1 MADLPMNRPLV
12 LHLKA
17 ALICALAAVVLA
29 LPLLWVPQLPA
40 WQGWRPPVVSPR
52 AEAIIA
58 LIMALWVA
66 WCVVDIPR
74 RGLKV
79 LIWLATLWLLGGGI
93 WLAGLY
99 GYDASSLVPLTAAG
113 LAGAAALAFSFT
125 PAGSRRARWQS
136 LVGGRVAPEVLR
148 ARIDEGRLEEGP
160 RTEVLAVA
168 EVMWPGAERGEGE
181 TWTGMSL
188 LASRAAE
195 HFQRAGGYLERC
207 DAEGALFAFGLWG
220 RDVETREV
228 VGALWQWV
236 QEAGGC
242 AALTRG
248 ECVAGVG
255 HFPAGTRWTLG
266 GSPLRKA
273 RRMAASARGYA
284 AGVLVEE
291 SLAAEVSEA
300 WPARRLAWWEFEGE
314 RVLLHEVTG
323 PADAEKNGDELRRW
337 NRAWEA
343 FWDGQWA
350 DAENAFAALARERD
364 DAAARIFALRSAAA
378 RRSASGS

>member
-1 MADLPMNRPLV
+1 MKQPLV

-17 ALICALAAVVLA
+17 ALLCALGAVALS

-40 WQGWRPPVVSPR
+40 WTGWRPPVVSPR
-52 AEAIIA
+52 VEAIIA
-58 LIMALWVA
+58 LLTALWVA

-99 GYDASSLVPLTAAG
+99 GYDASSLVPLTAGG
-113 LAGAAALAFSFT
+113 LAGAGALAFSFT
-125 PAGSRRARWQS
+125 PDGSRRARWQS
-136 LVGGRVAPEVLR
+136 LVGGRVAPELLR
-148 ARIDEGRLEEGP
+148 AHIDEGRLEEGP
-160 RTEVLAVA
+160 RTEVLVVA
-168 EVMWPGAERGEGE
+168 EVLWPGVERGHGEAWEGL
-181 TWTGMSL
+181 SL

-220 RDVETREV
+220 REAPAPAVVE
-228 VGALWQWV
+228 ALWKWV
-236 QEAGGC
+236 QQAGGC
-242 AALTRG
+242 AAMIRG

-266 GSPLRKA
+266 GAPLGKV
-273 RRMAASARGYA
+273 RRMAAAARGYA
-284 AGVLVEE
+284 AGLLVEE
-291 SLAAEVSEA
+291 SLASEVSEM

-314 RVLLHEVTG
+314 RLLLHEVTG
-323 PADAEKNGDELRRW
+323 PADGGNKGDDLRRW

-343 FWDGQWA
+343 FWEGQWA
-350 DAENAFAALARERD
+350 EAENAFAALARERD
-364 DAAARIFALRSAAA
+364 DPAARIFALRSAAA
-378 RRSASGS
+378 RRPASVS